1 MTNEQ
6 QRIAELLSAIDEQI
20 TAQSEAV
27 AALKVHKKGLM
38 QGLFPKET
46 SEVLKTSEV

>member
-6 QRIAELLSAIDEQI
+6 QRIAELLSAVDEQI

-38 QGLFPKET
+38 QGLFPSVQT
-46 SEVLKTSEV
+46 